1 MRGLSS
7 SGPGGSPCWGEAGG
21 HRALGTAVSSSTG
34 LGRWAEL
41 AHKVPEC

>member
-1 MRGLSS
+1 L
-7 SGPGGSPCWGEAGG
+7 E
-21 HRALGTAVSSSTG
+21 TAVISSTG